1 MSELMILC
9 SLRHVLEICLLLN
22 MLTIVLLH
30 SSSSS
35 SSSGQN
41 FGALLLHRQIDR
53 CHEKSSPL
61 GDVRIAKESFDLT
74 DLLSE
79 PVEPVHHI
87 ELNRLKR
94 FASPVSTNPQIT

>member
-22 MLTIVLLH
+22 MLTKVLLH
-30 SSSSS
+30 TSS

-53 CHEKSSPL
+53 CHEESSPL
-61 GDVRIAKESFDLT
+61 EIRSA
-74 DLLSE
+74 
-79 PVEPVHHI
+79 
-87 ELNRLKR
+87 
-94 FASPVSTNPQIT
+94 